1 MITMIG
7 TGHVF
12 DIAEPVSFI
21 IKHTW
26 PEAVLVELDE
36 NRFNALMNNGGKKV
50 DPDDLSK
57 DIPKIYRESARYQ
70 DKMSAENGV
79 QTGSELLAAINS
91 GILLGAEIICID
103 RDAEQVMREL
113 EEEMTF
119 MEKRKYSVSSFTDRL
134 FGQKKVESTQKDFS
148 ANEEKYVE
156 NMRKRYPTLVRK
168 LIDERNVCMADKI
181 RKVLEKYNNVVVV
194 VGDAHVEGLCKILED
209 LPMRKIRLIE
219 LMNKEKMDEIRSQV
233 WNSNLEG
240 DSE

>member
-36 NRFNALMNNGGKKV
+36 NRFNALMNGNMKKA

-91 GILLGAEIICID
+91 GRLLDAEIICID

-119 MEKRKYSVSSFTDRL
+119 MEKRKYSISSFTDRL

-148 ANEEKYVE
+148 TNEEKYVE

-168 LIDERNVCMADKI
+168 LIDERNVYMAGKI
-181 RKVLEKYNNVVVV
+181 RTALEKYNNVVVV

-209 LPMRKIRLIE
+209 LPIKKIRLIE
-219 LMNKEKMDEIRSQV
+219 LMDKERMDEIRSQV
-233 WNSNLEG
+233 WNNNSEG

>member
-1 MITMIG
+1 MIG

-36 NRFNALMNNGGKKV
+36 NRFNALMNSNGKKAG
-50 DPDDLSK
+50 DPSDFSK
-57 DIPKIYRESARYQ
+57 DVPKIYRESARYQ

-91 GILLGAEIICID
+91 GRLLGAEIVCID

-119 MEKRKYSVSSFTDRL
+119 MEKRKYSLSSFTDRL
-134 FGQKKVESTQKDFS
+134 FGQKKVESTQNDFS

-168 LIDERNVCMADKI
+168 LIDERNVFMADKI
-181 RKVLEKYNNVVVV
+181 RAVLEKYNNVVVV
-194 VGDAHVEGLCKILED
+194 VGDAHVEGLCKILD
-209 LPMRKIRLIE
+209 DHPIRKIRLIE
-219 LMNKEKMDEIRSQV
+219 LMAKERMDEIRSQI
-233 WNSNLEG
+233 WNDKNSEG

>member
-1 MITMIG
+1 MIG

-36 NRFNALMNNGGKKV
+36 NRFNALMNSNGKKAT
-50 DPDDLSK
+50 DPNDLSK

-91 GILLGAEIICID
+91 GRLLGAEIICID

-119 MEKRKYSVSSFTDRL
+119 MEKRKYSISSFTDRL
-134 FGQKKVESTQKDFS
+134 FGQKKVESTQNEFS

-168 LIDERNVCMADKI
+168 LIDERNEFMADKI
-181 RKVLEKYNNVVVV
+181 RTVLEKYNNVVVV

-209 LPMRKIRLIE
+209 HPIRKIRLIE
-219 LMNKEKMDEIRSQV
+219 LMAKERMDEIRSQI
-233 WNSNLEG
+233 WNNKNSEG